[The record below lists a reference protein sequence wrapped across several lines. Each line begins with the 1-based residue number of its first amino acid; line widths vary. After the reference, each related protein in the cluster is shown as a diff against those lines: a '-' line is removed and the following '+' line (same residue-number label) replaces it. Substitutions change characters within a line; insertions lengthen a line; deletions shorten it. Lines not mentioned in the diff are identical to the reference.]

1 MMQETVGQANPTK
14 FMAQPMGRIEVLAAS
29 GTAIVLGYFLPQY
42 NLWFFA
48 VAVLLLLNAL
58 LTYFM
63 PFWTLWFTAI
73 TAALLSLVFAGL
85 GHLFLFHDRGL
96 FLFVLAILLYF
107 FSPMWELAFYL
118 NTMLFI
124 FSAAD
129 SFSIGYRGF
138 GIV

>member
-1 MMQETVGQANPTK
+1 
-14 FMAQPMGRIEVLAAS
+14 MAQPMGRIEILVAS
-29 GTAIVLGYFLPQY
+29 GLAIGLWSLGYFLPQHY
-42 NLWFFA
+42 PRAFPNPRWFFD
-48 VAVLLLLNAL
+48 VGGLLLLYAL

-63 PFWTLWFTAI
+63 PFWTTWFTAI

-85 GHLFLFHDRGL
+85 GHLFLFSDRGL
-96 FLFVLAILLYF
+96 FLFVMAVLLYF
-107 FSPMWELAFYL
+107 FSPMWEFAFYL